1 MLGNMQHKLNSTPD
15 TVHWG
20 YFRGDLDP
28 VLEIDDGDSVQIT
41 TISGGPEVLPDDGY
55 TVSENQTAIVENV
68 RKRVLPG
75 HILTGPVAVNG
86 LTAGDCLEIRI
97 LDIQLGADWGW
108 NIIKPLAGTLPED
121 FPDYT
126 LMHLGI
132 DCASNEVKLPWG
144 KTLTAAPFFGVMG
157 VAPPTGWGELS
168 SREPR
173 AFGGNMDLKELQAGT
188 TLFLPTFQN
197 GGLFSTGDGHAIQG
211 DGEVCVTAVETGLI
225 GTFSFHIRKDISL
238 KGPRAETDAAYITL
252 GLDPDLDV
260 AAKSALRDMI
270 DLIIAETDLTREQA
284 YSLCSMVC
292 DLRITQ
298 TVNGVKGVHAVL
310 EKSHIR

>member
-1 MLGNMQHKLNSTPD
+1 MKAKLNATPD

-20 YFRGDLDP
+20 YFRGDLAP
-28 VLEIDDGDSVQIT
+28 VLEVDDGDIVEIRT
-41 TISGGPEVLPDDGY
+41 VSGGPEVLPDSDF
-55 TVSENQTAIVENV
+55 TVSKDHRAIVENV
-68 RKRVLPG
+68 KKRVLPG
-75 HILTGPVAVNG
+75 HILTGPVAIKG
-86 LTAGDCLEIRI
+86 LNAGDTLEIRI
-97 LDIQLGADWGW
+97 IDIRLDTDWGW

-132 DCASNEVKLPWG
+132 DRDSNEVRLPWG
-144 KTLTAAPFFGVMG
+144 KTLNAAPFFGVMG
-157 VAPPTGWGELS
+157 VAPPMVWGELS
-168 SREPR
+168 SKEPR
-173 AFGGNMDLKELQAGT
+173 AFGGNMDLKELQAGA
-188 TLFLPTFQN
+188 TLFLPTFQD

-238 KGPRAETDAAYITL
+238 TRPRAETDKDHITI

-270 DLIIAETDLTREQA
+270 DLIMAQTDLNREQA